1 MSSHRRSVAR
11 LTGPIIALT
20 FVAAGLLAACGDDE
34 PDAGSTPTVEDL
46 TGRTFLS
53 TEVTGQTLI
62 DDTRVSLAFSADS
75 LAMVAGC
82 NTHMG
87 GYSIEDGE
95 LVVPA
100 LASTLMMCD
109 DEAMQQDAW
118 IAELLGGS
126 PQISLDGSTLSLV
139 SPDVTLTMID
149 RSAIDASSE
158 LIGGTW
164 AIDSLESADSST
176 AAPEGAHMAAD
187 DGRLYVATGC
197 NRGSASLTVEDGNAI
212 VVGPMALTMMACEQE
227 LMDWEQSLLAFLGQP
242 LTYTLTGEDLVLDN
256 GSEQLLLHFVP

>member
-1 MSSHRRSVAR
+1 MSSHRRSVTR
-11 LTGPIIALT
+11 LAGPLVALT
-20 FVAAGLLAACGDDE
+20 VVAGGVLAACGDDA
-34 PDAGSTPTVEDL
+34 PDALTPPTVDDL
-46 TGRTFLS
+46 TGQTFLS
-53 TEVTGQTLI
+53 TDVTGQTLL
-62 DDTRVSLAFSADS
+62 DDTRVSLAFGADS

-118 IAELLGGS
+118 LAELLGDS
-126 PQISLDGSTLSLV
+126 PQISLDGGTLLLV

-149 RSAIDASSE
+149 RSTIDASSE

-164 AIDSLESADSST
+164 TIDSLESADGS
-176 AAPEGAHMAAD
+176 APAPEGAHMAAD

-197 NRGSASLTVEDGNAI
+197 NRGSGSLTVEDGNAI
-212 VVGPMALTMMACEQE
+212 VIGPIAMTMMACEQS
-227 LMDWEQSLLAFLGQP
+227 LMEWEQSLLAFLGQP
-242 LTYTLTGEDLVLDN
+242 LTYTLTGEDLVLDS